1 MDLLKK
7 KGQLLLACCFLFSG
21 TLAYS
26 EGLSAI
32 TLSVFGVSSVLQ
44 NSERTVSGKVVDEN
58 GAPLIGVNISVEG
71 TSSGTIT
78 DLNGYFSL
86 KVGENA
92 VLKVSYIGFKTEV
105 VKVTSESSYTIIL
118 RPDTEVIDEVVVT
131 ALGIKREVKSLTYNV
146 QEVKSDIVNTI
157 KDVSF
162 VNSLTGKIAGV
173 TINQSAN
180 GLGGSTR
187 VVMRGAKSLFGDNNA
202 LYVVDGIPLSSMR
215 STQPEGSFEMPDG
228 GDSEGI
234 SSLNPEDIESMSI
247 LTGAAA
253 AALYGVSGANG
264 VILITTKKGEEG
276 KLKVNYSNN
285 TQFMSP
291 FVTPRFQNTYGRK
304 SDLVYE
310 SWGNKLS
317 TPSTYNPMDFFQ
329 TGFNEVNS
337 MSLTVGSSKNQT
349 YFSASSN
356 NSRGIIPNSRYNRYN
371 FTLRNTS
378 ELIEDRLTLDL
389 GASYILQN
397 NHNLMV
403 QGQAHNPLVPLYL
416 FPPGDDINKYK
427 TYEHYDP
434 ERNFATQFWPYGEN
448 SLSMQNPYWIVNR
461 EHFENNKM
469 RYMFTANL
477 SWKITDWMRATGR
490 MRVDNSTDVYER
502 KISASA
508 SKLFASDYGNYMKL
522 NTQFKNFYADA
533 ILNIDKKF
541 GSFGVNANIGGSVSD
556 ETSGIK
562 TGYEGHLLKVPNLF
576 TFENIIKNDAQTK
589 PHDSKG
595 VRTNTQSVFATLQLS
610 YKSMLFLDVTGRN
623 DWFSTFAFTD
633 NEKTGFFY
641 PSVGLSF
648 VPTELFDSNDILPFM
663 KLRLSYSEVGNA
675 PQPYLTSLSYGIT
688 GGNIESLPFVPATFL
703 KPERTKSFEAGVN
716 LRMFGNRLNVDLTY
730 YNSNTYNQ
738 FFTISMPPSS
748 GYSHFYANGGKVN
761 NWGIESTVAYNDK
774 FGDFGWNSSVTF
786 TMNRNEIKELLDEN
800 TINPITGEK
809 IEPME
814 YIDVCTDGTYKQ
826 RLVEG
831 GSIGD
836 IYVSGL
842 KRDHKGNIYV
852 NPQNGSIQADSETWM
867 KAGNAAPD
875 FNVGWNNTFTYK
887 GFSLGVLIDSRIGG
901 VCVSATQALM
911 DRFGTSEASAIAR
924 DNGGVML
931 GGNMMTNVED
941 YYSVVGGGT
950 TGILAFYTYSATNV
964 RLREL
969 SFGYTFPNRWFKNY
983 VRDVN
988 VSFIGKNLFMFYNK
1002 APFDPELASSTGTYY
1017 QGIDYFMLPS
1027 LRTLGFS
1034 VKFNF

>member
-21 TLAYS
+21 TMAYS

-32 TLSVFGVSSVLQ
+32 TPSVFGVSSVLQ

-264 VILITTKKGEEG
+264 VVLITTKKGEEG

-310 SWGNKLS
+310 SWGNKLA
-317 TPSTYNPMDFFQ
+317 TPSIYNPLDFFQ

-337 MSLTVGSSKNQT
+337 MSMTVGSSKNQT

-371 FTLRNTS
+371 FTLRN
-378 ELIEDRLTLDL
+378 
-389 GASYILQN
+389 
-397 NHNLMV
+397 
-403 QGQAHNPLVPLYL
+403 
-416 FPPGDDINKYK
+416 
-427 TYEHYDP
+427 
-434 ERNFATQFWPYGEN
+434 
-448 SLSMQNPYWIVNR
+448 
-461 EHFENNKM
+461 
-469 RYMFTANL
+469 
-477 SWKITDWMRATGR
+477 
-490 MRVDNSTDVYER
+490 
-502 KISASA
+502 
-508 SKLFASDYGNYMKL
+508 SD
-522 NTQFKNFYADA
+522 
-533 ILNIDKKF
+533 
-541 GSFGVNANIGGSVSD
+541 S
-556 ETSGIK
+556 
-562 TGYEGHLLKVPNLF
+562 
-576 TFENIIKNDAQTK
+576 
-589 PHDSKG
+589 
-595 VRTNTQSVFATLQLS
+595 
-610 YKSMLFLDVTGRN
+610 
-623 DWFSTFAFTD
+623 
-633 NEKTGFFY
+633 
-641 PSVGLSF
+641 
-648 VPTELFDSNDILPFM
+648 
-663 KLRLSYSEVGNA
+663 
-675 PQPYLTSLSYGIT
+675 
-688 GGNIESLPFVPATFL
+688 
-703 KPERTKSFEAGVN
+703 
-716 LRMFGNRLNVDLTY
+716 
-730 YNSNTYNQ
+730 
-738 FFTISMPPSS
+738 
-748 GYSHFYANGGKVN
+748 
-761 NWGIESTVAYNDK
+761 
-774 FGDFGWNSSVTF
+774 
-786 TMNRNEIKELLDEN
+786 
-800 TINPITGEK
+800 
-809 IEPME
+809 
-814 YIDVCTDGTYKQ
+814 
-826 RLVEG
+826 
-831 GSIGD
+831 
-836 IYVSGL
+836 
-842 KRDHKGNIYV
+842 
-852 NPQNGSIQADSETWM
+852 
-867 KAGNAAPD
+867 
-875 FNVGWNNTFTYK
+875 
-887 GFSLGVLIDSRIGG
+887 
-901 VCVSATQALM
+901 
-911 DRFGTSEASAIAR
+911 
-924 DNGGVML
+924 
-931 GGNMMTNVED
+931 
-941 YYSVVGGGT
+941 
-950 TGILAFYTYSATNV
+950 
-964 RLREL
+964 
-969 SFGYTFPNRWFKNY
+969 
-983 VRDVN
+983 
-988 VSFIGKNLFMFYNK
+988 
-1002 APFDPELASSTGTYY
+1002 
-1017 QGIDYFMLPS
+1017 
-1027 LRTLGFS
+1027 
-1034 VKFNF
+1034 